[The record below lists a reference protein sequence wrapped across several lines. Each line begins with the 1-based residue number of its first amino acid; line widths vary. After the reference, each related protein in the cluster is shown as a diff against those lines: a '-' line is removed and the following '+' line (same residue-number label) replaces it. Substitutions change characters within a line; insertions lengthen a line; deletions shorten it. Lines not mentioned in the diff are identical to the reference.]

1 MTLWVIL
8 EVSEE
13 GIGLGDCNRF
23 EVAPVRGTPTKS
35 GGRLAQVQGEME
47 SLVIG
52 AKVITGHLNGVTK
65 LGT

>member
-1 MTLWVIL
+1 M
-8 EVSEE
+8 
-13 GIGLGDCNRF
+13 GDCNRF